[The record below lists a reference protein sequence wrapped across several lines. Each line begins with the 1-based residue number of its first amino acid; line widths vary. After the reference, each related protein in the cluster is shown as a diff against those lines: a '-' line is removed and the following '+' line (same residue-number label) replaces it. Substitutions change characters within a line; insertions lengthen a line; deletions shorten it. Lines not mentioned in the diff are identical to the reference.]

1 MCLLPAE
8 IPTGTK
14 PVGDR
19 TKREINM
26 STEYNAVQESIKIAL
41 DAADAATDVTSE
53 FNKIKRDNKKLE
65 SGMKAVHRYT
75 VIIFASSMVA
85 AVVALVFAAMIY
97 FRTMSDLTTMTT
109 TSREALVVFA
119 ENVESVNGS
128 LQNLKDALS
137 TQEKLVEQNK
147 ELIAQL
153 DGLKQVTLRSSEQSV
168 NAMKQAA
175 VDISVTNKQLA
186 ANIADGIAAEMQS
199 MATRVGRDIAAMEE
213 ASAAS
218 RANMM
223 ATISQ
228 TKDGERVAA
237 NQRMIIKNM
246 NDLAAQNKEI
256 IRKFDEKDNRV
267 SYP

>member
-1 MCLLPAE
+1 
-8 IPTGTK
+8 
-14 PVGDR
+14 
-19 TKREINM
+19 
-26 STEYNAVQESIKIAL
+26 
-41 DAADAATDVTSE
+41 
-53 FNKIKRDNKKLE
+53 
-65 SGMKAVHRYT
+65 
-75 VIIFASSMVA
+75 
-85 AVVALVFAAMIY
+85 
-97 FRTMSDLTTMTT
+97 
-109 TSREALVVFA
+109 VVFA

-218 RANMM
+218 RADMM